1 VDREIP
7 GYIVREE
14 YKTSKLRV
22 KAGKRAAK
30 FEDRMG
36 GREQCRK
43 LSECYRE
50 KKKDADAKERE
61 SEVLQEE
68 RVCQ

>member
-22 KAGKRAAK
+22 KAGQRVAK

-50 KKKDADAKERE
+50 K
-61 SEVLQEE
+61 
-68 RVCQ
+68 